1 MLSELEAQRSIMA
14 KRAVDLSVA
23 ELATLG
29 AKAAQRAAQKA
40 RDAGLVVTGT
50 VQFFEG
56 TGGPDGVK
64 RLDQDKQRDR
74 SGQRL
79 KSTREGSAD

>member
-1 MLSELEAQRSIMA
+1 MA

-23 ELATLG
+23 ELATMG

-40 RDAGLVVTGT
+40 REAGLVLTGT

-56 TGGPDGVK
+56 TGGPDDVK
-64 RLDQDKQRDR
+64 RVDQDKQFDR
-74 SGQRL
+74 SGQEL
-79 KSTREGSAD
+79 KAAHEGSAD

>member
-1 MLSELEAQRSIMA
+1 MA

-23 ELATLG
+23 ELATMG
-29 AKAAQRAAQKA
+29 AKAAQRAVQKA

-56 TGGPDGVK
+56 TGDPNGVK
-64 RLDQDKQRDR
+64 RLDQDKKLDR
-74 SGQRL
+74 SGQGL
-79 KSTREGSAD
+79 KSAREGSAD